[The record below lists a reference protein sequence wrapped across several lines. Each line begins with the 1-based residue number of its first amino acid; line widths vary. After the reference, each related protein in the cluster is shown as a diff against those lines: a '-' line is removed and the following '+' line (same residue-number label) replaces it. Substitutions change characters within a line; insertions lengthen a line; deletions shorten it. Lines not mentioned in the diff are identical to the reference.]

1 MSAFDARYA
10 IVARRTARERTLA
23 AARSDDF
30 HAREVCAAR
39 AASSATPTQMLRL
52 ASLRSCSRRLSTSLA
67 AASASTSKSLAE
79 VKAAAKAAALQE
91 PLTVYARKRLGGR
104 SPDILEK
111 KGYIPAVIQ
120 GDFLPNQ
127 HIALDAKSL
136 YALRRRRG
144 FKTRMIALRMGD
156 GEVIQ
161 CLPESLQ
168 ETLDDGHIVRARPR
182 TRGASQHR
190 PRRPR
195 GRAAAAAR
203 ERRAAATREPRRRR
217 RRRSARAAV

>member
-1 MSAFDARYA
+1 MLRA
-10 IVARRTARERTLA
+10 LA
-23 AARSDDF
+23 A
-30 HAREVCAAR
+30 
-39 AASSATPTQMLRL
+39 
-52 ASLRSCSRRLSTSLA
+52 RRLSTSLA
-67 AASASTSKSLAE
+67 AASASTSKSLSE

-182 TRGASQHR
+182 TRGASQHL
-190 PRRPR
+190 
-195 GRAAAAAR
+195 
-203 ERRAAATREPRRRR
+203 
-217 RRRSARAAV
+217 SLIHI

>member
-1 MSAFDARYA
+1 
-10 IVARRTARERTLA
+10 
-23 AARSDDF
+23 
-30 HAREVCAAR
+30 
-39 AASSATPTQMLRL
+39 MLRL
-52 ASLRSCSRRLSTSLA
+52 ASASARRLSTSLA
-67 AASASTSKSLAE
+67 AASASTSKSLSE

-161 CLPESLQ
+161 CLPENLQ

-217 RRRSARAAV
+217 RRRRRSARAAV

>member
-1 MSAFDARYA
+1 
-10 IVARRTARERTLA
+10 
-23 AARSDDF
+23 
-30 HAREVCAAR
+30 
-39 AASSATPTQMLRL
+39 MLRL

-168 ETLDDGHIVRARPR
+168 ETLDDGHIVRARPQM
-182 TRGASQHR
+182 RGASQHR

-217 RRRSARAAV
+217 RRRRSARAAV

>member
-1 MSAFDARYA
+1 MLRA
-10 IVARRTARERTLA
+10 LA
-23 AARSDDF
+23 A
-30 HAREVCAAR
+30 
-39 AASSATPTQMLRL
+39 
-52 ASLRSCSRRLSTSLA
+52 RRLSTSLA

-104 SPDILEK
+104 SPDVLKK

-168 ETLDDGHIVRARPR
+168 ETLDDGHIVRA
-182 TRGASQHR
+182 ASNA
-190 PRRPR
+190 RRLNTARAAREAAPAAAAR
-195 GRAAAAAR
+195 RRAAAAAS
-203 ERRAAATREPRRRR
+203 RAAAAAAAAAPRVPPPDARDA
-217 RRRSARAAV
+217 RRSFRSTCGAGRATRCATR